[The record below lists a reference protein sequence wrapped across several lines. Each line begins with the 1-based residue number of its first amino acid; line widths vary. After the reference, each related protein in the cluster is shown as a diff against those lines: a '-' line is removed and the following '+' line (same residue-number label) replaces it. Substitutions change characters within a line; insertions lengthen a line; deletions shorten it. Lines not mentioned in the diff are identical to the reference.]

1 MSESSPAQPLRVYA
15 YTALYAAHDL
25 ERDLQCI
32 AAASSRNNPSRGITG
47 ALVYDRGRFVQVVEG
62 PEEAIALL
70 VSRIRKDPRIAD
82 WKLLFDRPTLDRSM
96 QAWSMQVL
104 RTDTHDGLHQE
115 TLEAFRDQY
124 VRAFRVD
131 AEGFIRLLIAL
142 IQS

>member
-1 MSESSPAQPLRVYA
+1 MNEASAPHPLRVYA

-25 ERDLQCI
+25 ERDLQRI
-32 AAASSRNNPSRGITG
+32 AAASTRNNPANGITG

-62 PEEAIALL
+62 PEEAIASL
-70 VSRIRKDPRIAD
+70 VQRISLDPRIAD
-82 WKLLFDRPTLDRSM
+82 WTVLFDRPTLGRSM

-131 AEGFIRLLIAL
+131 AEGFLRLLVAL
-142 IQS
+142 IQA